1 MTRRRGLIATLAQI
15 QREAA
20 RAEAAG
26 RRAETTSRRQAEQ
39 ARLRYAR
46 AAAADE
52 RERKRLYAE
61 SRAAEVEAMNADL
74 AETVTALDRVLAA
87 TLDVDN
93 YFDLD
98 QLHRPADPGRLAIA
112 EPPPVEAAFR
122 PPPPRGLSR
131 MIGNA
136 ARHEQEV
143 QAGRARSSRPALR
156 TPNGSADGAPH
167 WHNLSPTITAAPKRS
182 PI

>member
-1 MTRRRGLIATLAQI
+1 MARRRGLVATLAQI

-20 RAEAAG
+20 RADAAR

-61 SRAAEVEAMNADL
+61 SRAADVEAMNADL
-74 AETVTALDRVLAA
+74 TDTLTALDGVLAA

-98 QLHRPADPGRLAIA
+98 QLHRPVAPGRLAFA
-112 EPPPVEAAFR
+112 EPPPVEAAFL
-122 PPPPRGLSR
+122 PPAPRGLSR
-131 MIGNA
+131 MIGN
-136 ARHEQEV
+136 
-143 QAGRARSSRPALR
+143 
-156 TPNGSADGAPH
+156 
-167 WHNLSPTITAAPKRS
+167 
-182 PI
+182 